1 MQCVV
6 FNDNTKTVE
15 RWEESPA
22 NRKLVVPSAKG
33 ATVFVDCVWADV
45 EVGALIKSQVWCAR
59 ACLTSYASGSDSLV
73 RSHGRGYLRIQY
85 ALP

>member
-22 NRKLVVPSAKG
+22 NRKLVVPSAQG

-45 EVGALIKSQVWCAR
+45 EVSALIKSQV
-59 ACLTSYASGSDSLV
+59 
-73 RSHGRGYLRIQY
+73 
-85 ALP
+85 